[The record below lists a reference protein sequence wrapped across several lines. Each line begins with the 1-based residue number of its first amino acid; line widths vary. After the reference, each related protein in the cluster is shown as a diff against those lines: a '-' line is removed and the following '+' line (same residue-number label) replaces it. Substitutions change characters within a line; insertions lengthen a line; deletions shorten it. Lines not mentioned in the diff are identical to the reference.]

1 MVDPL
6 SFPDFDAAARGV
18 ISFLH
23 DRLGFDLWMVTRKE
37 EDKWILLQAED
48 HGYGIKEGS
57 VFPWAES
64 FCARMVLGTGPRIAP
79 DSQEVSVYCQ
89 AAINFEFEIGAYI
102 GIPLSYSDGSLF
114 GTLCAINPKPKPE
127 SIKQELPL
135 IELLSKLL
143 SSYLSAEIKAAE
155 QVRCIERAQAEA
167 MSDALTNLYN
177 RRGWERLLASE
188 ENRCRQY
195 GYPACIIM
203 IDLDGLKQINDTY
216 GHSKGDELIC
226 EAGQAL
232 QQATRRQD
240 VVARIG
246 GDEFA
251 VLGIECNILEGEK
264 LAHRIEESFKTRGI
278 SASVGIAE
286 RDPSSGLTQAWE
298 EADRAM
304 YACKQSHRKNLSL
317 SVPTTLVNS

>member
-1 MVDPL
+1 MVDPF
-6 SFPDFDAAARGV
+6 SFPDFDGAARGV
-18 ISFLH
+18 IAFLY

-37 EDKWILLQAED
+37 GEKWILLQAED
-48 HGYGIKEGS
+48 HGYGIKEGT
-57 VFPWAES
+57 VFPWADS
-64 FCARMVLGTGPRIAP
+64 FCARMVLGTGPKIAP

-89 AAINFEFEIGAYI
+89 AAINFELEIGAYI
-102 GIPLSYSDGSLF
+102 GIPLNYSDGSLF

-127 SIKQELPL
+127 SIIKELPL

-143 SSYLSAEIKAAE
+143 SSYLNAEIKAAE
-155 QVRCIERAQAEA
+155 QVRCIERVQMEA

-195 GYPACIIM
+195 GYPACVIM

-226 EAGQAL
+226 QAGQAL

-251 VLGIECNILEGEK
+251 VLGVECNILEGAK
-264 LAHRIEESFKTRGI
+264 LARRIEASFQARGI
-278 SASVGIAE
+278 SASIGIAE
-286 RDPSSGLTQAWE
+286 RYPSLGLTQAWE

-304 YACKQSHRKNLSL
+304 YVCKKIHRRNLCP